1 MPNYFPQNGSFNDLG
16 GVSIGFYINDTD
28 DSSDPKYY
36 GFSDH
41 RGVWIIMKETTS
53 AGSFRYATGKS
64 DYATNWTGRAALSY
78 DYYSELT

>member
-1 MPNYFPQNGSFNDLG
+1 MPNYFPTNGSFHPLG
-16 GVSIGFYINDTD
+16 GVSLGFNINDTD

-53 AGSFRYATGKS
+53 TGSFRYATGKS
-64 DYATNWTGRAALSY
+64 GYSTNWTNRASLSY
-78 DYYSELT
+78 GYYGATS